1 MVDSVDPDLLAR
13 ARNGGGA
20 AEAALPRAPRAAGGD
35 GASPLSAHPGRVL
48 VKVDPRYHRPT
59 EVASLIGDA
68 AKARERLGWRPEI
81 GFEQL
86 VHEMVW
92 EDLDQARRDELA
104 RAGGFRVHKYR
115 E

>member
-1 MVDSVDPDLLAR
+1 M
-13 ARNGGGA
+13 
-20 AEAALPRAPRAAGGD
+20 
-35 GASPLSAHPGRVL
+35 
-48 VKVDPRYHRPT
+48 KVDPRYFRPT

-68 AKARERLGWRPEI
+68 SKARERLGWQPEI

-92 EDLDQARRDELA
+92 EDLAEARKDELA
-104 RAGGFRVHKYR
+104 RASGFRVHQYR